1 MTKRS
6 KRCVV
11 RHERD
16 QLGCMW
22 SFISVLD
29 FRQSRS
35 TRRLLSDRRRGS
47 SHAGDAQHSVNK
59 FEVLTNLDEKLEVN
73 LDGEE
78 SSIVAADGGK
88 PSVKILMEEEM
99 VGEHDTDIQVK
110 DSKLVSKQSDLGDED
125 CRRKNRRRSKKSS
138 RGSYDMDADLLNA
151 IESLASRR
159 GDLDAN
165 QDRTNGHSESFI
177 AENICGEICQET
189 IDTGKNHNDAEVQ
202 IQVNSKHAD
211 LKEKLCEAIKELLNQ
226 QLKSGKHLT
235 EHGRTPFSKEVV
247 NALQIPNLNE
257 ESFSKLLEDPESIL
271 VKYMQSLQDAHL
283 RRDTLPESFADSN
296 LSKEKHDKSNESQE
310 VANHKSYKFFRRNV
324 KSHETKTL
332 REIENPQTSNRI
344 VILKP
349 GPTESRN
356 STALDSTDTLIGHAP
371 NVVHKGQAEKAS
383 RHFFISEI
391 RKRWKNVMGKEHH
404 GRSPGG
410 VMKRLPDGGKA
421 NVGEHNGMNS
431 PGKEHFYIEKIARP
445 VAKKREEKN
454 VTPRDSEANRP
465 RDSEANKE
473 HENVNESK
481 RRVSNI
487 YIEAKKHL
495 SEMLST
501 ADEVTDFSSGQLPKS
516 LGRILSLPEYNSP
529 LASPGKISENSLVTA
544 QMRFSAHLRSPRV
557 DENKERI
564 EEANDSHQGP
574 SAHTEGELGILE
586 SCDTKI
592 QTPDR
597 NQTLSDEPLSSNEV
611 EETCS
616 PQSPTGN
623 TEILIAVDG
632 TINEEHVS
640 KDSSTG
646 SASPASLQCGT
657 EDHLAEDIDDA
668 YTEPNRKKE
677 EPHSNDE
684 LHASP
689 FASPS
694 ISSTMQK
701 VVDLEIAV
709 DKRERQSPVSVLEP
723 LFMEDDIS
731 PARTASRSEP
741 SIQPLKI
748 EFEDE
753 MPHTPKH
760 IIQIK
765 TSVEGKESLLGYVEA
780 VLHASGLGRQE
791 FYLRSELSD
800 QLIEQ
805 SVFDEVDF
813 FYDELHF
820 DQKLVFDCINEVLLE
835 VYQHY
840 FGCSP
845 WVSFVKPSSKPVL
858 DIRSAI
864 HEVWEG
870 VHWHLLPLSP
880 PSNLE
885 QIVRKDL
892 VKSGKWM
899 DLRFDSES
907 IGFEMGDA
915 IFDELIDEAIDCCMD
930 DC

>member
-6 KRCVV
+6 KRHVV

-29 FRQSRS
+29 FRHSRS
-35 TRRLLSDRRRGS
+35 TGRLLSDRRRGS
-47 SHAGDAQHSVNK
+47 SHAGDAQCSVND
-59 FEVLTNLDEKLEVN
+59 FEVLTNLDEKPEVN

-125 CRRKNRRRSKKSS
+125 CRRKNGRRSKKSS
-138 RGSYDMDADLLNA
+138 RGSYDMNADLLNA
-151 IESLASRR
+151 TESLGSRH

-165 QDRTNGHSESFI
+165 QDCTNGHSESSI

-189 IDTGKNHNDAEVQ
+189 IDTGKTHNDAEVQ

-226 QLKSGKHLT
+226 QLISGKHLT

-257 ESFSKLLEDPESIL
+257 ESFSKLLEDPEPIL

-283 RRDTLPESFADSN
+283 RRDTLSESFAESN
-296 LSKEKHDKSNESQE
+296 LSKERHDKSNESQE

-332 REIENPQTSNRI
+332 REIENPQTSDRI

-349 GPTESRN
+349 GPAESRN
-356 STALDSTDTLIGHAP
+356 STALDSTDTLLGHAM
-371 NVVHKGQAEKAS
+371 NDVHKGQAEKAS

-410 VMKRLPDGGKA
+410 VMKRLPDVGKA
-421 NVGEHNGMNS
+421 NMGENNGMNS

-445 VAKKREEKN
+445 VTKKREEKN
-454 VTPRDSEANRP
+454 VKRRDS
-465 RDSEANKE
+465 DANKE
-473 HENVNESK
+473 YENVNESK
-481 RRVSNI
+481 RRASNI

-529 LASPGKISENSLVTA
+529 LASPGKILETSLVTA

-574 SAHTEGELGILE
+574 SDYTEVELGILE

-592 QTPDR
+592 QTPDK
-597 NQTLSDEPLSSNEV
+597 NQTLSDEPLSSNEA

-616 PQSPTGN
+616 PQSPK
-623 TEILIAVDG
+623 VDG
-632 TINEEHVS
+632 TVNEEHVP
-640 KDSSTG
+640 KDASTG
-646 SASPASLQCGT
+646 SASPAGLQWGT
-657 EDHLAEDIDDA
+657 EDHLAEDIDDD
-668 YTEPNRKKE
+668 YSEPDRQKE
-677 EPHSNDE
+677 EPHSSDE

-731 PARTASRSEP
+731 PARTGSRSEP

-753 MPHTPKH
+753 TPHTPKRGIH
-760 IIQIK
+760 IK
-765 TSVEGKESLLGYVEA
+765 TSVEGKESLLGYIEA
-780 VLHASGLGRQE
+780 VLHASGLGGQE

-870 VHWHLLPLSP
+870 VHWHLLRLSP

-892 VKSGKWM
+892 GKSGKWM

-915 IFDELIDEAIDCCMD
+915 IFDELIDEIIDCCMD
-930 DC
+930 DS

>member
-6 KRCVV
+6 KRRVV

-22 SFISVLD
+22 SFISILD
-29 FRQSRS
+29 FRHGRS
-35 TRRLLSDRRRGS
+35 PRRLLSDRRRGS
-47 SHAGDAQHSVNK
+47 SHAGDAEHSGNK
-59 FEVLTNLDEKLEVN
+59 FEVLTNLDEKLEVTV
-73 LDGEE
+73 DGEE
-78 SSIVAADGGK
+78 SSTFAAEGGK

-99 VGEHDTDIQVK
+99 VGEPDTDIKVK
-110 DSKLVSKQSDLGDED
+110 DSKLVSKQSDLGDD
-125 CRRKNRRRSKKSS
+125 DHRRKNRRRSKKSS
-138 RGSYDMDADLLNA
+138 WGSYDMDADILSA
-151 IESLASRR
+151 TESLASRHV
-159 GDLDAN
+159 DLDAN
-165 QDRTNGHSESFI
+165 QDCTNSHNEISK

-189 IDTGKNHNDAEVQ
+189 IATGKNHNDAEVQ

-211 LKEKLCEAIKELLNQ
+211 LKEKLCEAIKELINQ

-235 EHGRTPFSKEVV
+235 EHGGTPLSKELV

-257 ESFSKLLEDPESIL
+257 ESFSKLLEDPDSIL
-271 VKYMQSLQDAHL
+271 VKYMQNLQDAHL
-283 RRDTLPESFADSN
+283 KRDNLSESFAECN
-296 LSKEKHDKSNESQE
+296 LSKEKHDKSNESQQ
-310 VANHKSYKFFRRNV
+310 VVNHKSYKFFRRNV

-332 REIENPQTSNRI
+332 GEIENPQTSNRI

-349 GPTESRN
+349 GPAESKN
-356 STALDSTDTLIGHAP
+356 STSLDSTDMLLGHSP
-371 NVVHKGQAEKAS
+371 NIVYKGQAEKAG
-383 RHFFISEI
+383 RHFLISEI
-391 RKRWKNVMGKEHH
+391 RKRWKNVMGKEHN

-410 VMKRLPDGGKA
+410 FTKRLPDGGKA
-421 NVGEHNGMNS
+421 NMGENNGMNS

-445 VAKKREEKN
+445 VAKKREEKT
-454 VTPRDSEANRP
+454 VKP

-473 HENVNESK
+473 YENVNVSK

-501 ADEVTDFSSGQLPKS
+501 ADDGTDFSSGQFPKS

-529 LASPGKISENSLVTA
+529 LASPGKIPESSLVTA
-544 QMRFSAHLRSPRV
+544 QMRYSAHLRSPRV
-557 DENKERI
+557 DENKERQI
-564 EEANDSHQGP
+564 EAANDGHQGP
-574 SAHTEGELGILE
+574 SAPSTESELCVLA
-586 SCDTKI
+586 SCDDKI
-592 QTPDR
+592 QTSDKNP
-597 NQTLSDEPLSSNEV
+597 TLSVEPLSSSEV
-611 EETCS
+611 EETCGPDLS
-616 PQSPTGN
+616 PKGN

-640 KDSSTG
+640 KDTSTG
-646 SASPASLQCGT
+646 SASPASLQCGA
-657 EDHLAEDIDDA
+657 EDHLAEDINED
-668 YTEPNRKKE
+668 YTDSVHKKE

-694 ISSTMQK
+694 NSSTIQK
-701 VVDLEIAV
+701 IAELEIAV
-709 DKRERQSPVSVLEP
+709 DKLERQSPVSVLEP

-731 PARTASRSEP
+731 PARTTSRSEP

-748 EFEDE
+748 KFEDE
-753 MPHTPKH
+753 MPHTLKH
-760 IIQIK
+760 GIHIK
-765 TSVEGKESLLGYVEA
+765 TSMEGKESLLAYVEA

-791 FYLRSELSD
+791 FYLRSEPSD
-800 QLIEQ
+800 QLIEP

-813 FYDELHF
+813 FYDQLHF

-835 VYQHY
+835 VCQHY

-845 WVSFVKPSSKPVL
+845 WVSYVKPSIKPVH
-858 DIRSAI
+858 DIRSTI

-880 PSNLE
+880 PTLE
-885 QIVRKDL
+885 QIARKDM
-892 VKSGKWM
+892 VKPGKWM

-907 IGFEMGDA
+907 IGFEMGEA
-915 IFDELIDEAIDCCMD
+915 IFDELIDEVIDCCMED
-930 DC
+930 S

>member
-6 KRCVV
+6 KKRVV

-22 SFISVLD
+22 SFISILD
-29 FRQSRS
+29 FRHSRP

-47 SHAGDAQHSVNK
+47 SHAGDEQHSVNE
-59 FEVLTNLDEKLEVN
+59 FEVLTNLDEKLEVTP
-73 LDGEE
+73 DGEE
-78 SSIVAADGGK
+78 SSTVAADGGK

-99 VGEHDTDIQVK
+99 VGEHDTDIKVK

-125 CRRKNRRRSKKSS
+125 CRRKNRRRRKKSS
-138 RGSYDMDADLLNA
+138 RGSYDMDNA
-151 IESLASRR
+151 TESLASRCA
-159 GDLDAN
+159 DLDAN
-165 QDRTNGHSESFI
+165 QDRTNSHNESST
-177 AENICGEICQET
+177 AENICVEICQET
-189 IDTGKNHNDAEVQ
+189 IETGKNHNDAEVQ

-211 LKEKLCEAIKELLNQ
+211 LKEKLCEAIKELINQ
-226 QLKSGKHLT
+226 KLKSGKHLT
-235 EHGRTPFSKEVV
+235 EDGGTPFSKELV

-257 ESFSKLLEDPESIL
+257 DSFSKLLEDPDSIL
-271 VKYMQSLQDAHL
+271 VKYLQSSQDAHL
-283 RRDTLPESFADSN
+283 RRDTLSESFAESN
-296 LSKEKHDKSNESQE
+296 LSKEKHDKSDESQE
-310 VANHKSYKFFRRNV
+310 VVNHKSYKFFRRNV

-332 REIENPQTSNRI
+332 GEIENPQTSNRI

-349 GPTESRN
+349 GPAESNN
-356 STALDSTDTLIGHAP
+356 STALDSTDTFLGHSP
-371 NVVHKGQAEKAS
+371 DVVHKGQGEKAS
-383 RHFFISEI
+383 RHFLISEI
-391 RKRWKNVMGKEHH
+391 RKRWKNVMGKEQH

-410 VMKRLPDGGKA
+410 VTKRLPDGGKA
-421 NVGEHNGMNS
+421 NMGENNGMNS
-431 PGKEHFYIEKIARP
+431 PGKEHFYMEKIARP
-445 VAKKREEKN
+445 VAKKREEKT
-454 VTPRDSEANRP
+454 VKP

-473 HENVNESK
+473 YENVNESK

-501 ADEVTDFSSGQLPKS
+501 ADEVTDFSNGQFPKS

-529 LASPGKISENSLVTA
+529 LASPGKMLESSLVTA
-544 QMRFSAHLRSPRV
+544 QMRLSAHLRSPRV
-557 DENKERI
+557 DENKERQI

-574 SAHTEGELGILE
+574 SAPSTESELCILV
-586 SCDTKI
+586 SCDDKM
-592 QTPDR
+592 QTSDK
-597 NQTLSDEPLSSNEV
+597 NLTLLDEPLSSNEV
-611 EETCS
+611 EETS
-616 PQSPTGN
+616 ASYLSLKDS
-623 TEILIAVDG
+623 EILIAVDDI
-632 TINEEHVS
+632 INEEHVS
-640 KDSSTG
+640 KVTSTS
-646 SASPASLQCGT
+646 SASPASLQCGA
-657 EDHLAEDIDDA
+657 EDHLAEDIDDD
-668 YTEPNRKKE
+668 YTDPDHKKE

-694 ISSTMQK
+694 SSSTIQK

-709 DKRERQSPVSVLEP
+709 DKPERQSPVSVLEP

-748 EFEDE
+748 KFEDE

-760 IIQIK
+760 GIHIK
-765 TSVEGKESLLGYVEA
+765 TSMEGKEPLLGYVEA

-800 QLIEQ
+800 QLIEP

-813 FYDELHF
+813 FYDQLHF

-835 VYQHY
+835 VCQHY

-845 WVSFVKPSSKPVL
+845 WVSFVKPSIKPVR

-864 HEVWEG
+864 YVVWEG

-885 QIVRKDL
+885 QIVRKDM

-915 IFDELIDEAIDCCMD
+915 IFDELIDEIIDCCMEES
-930 DC
+930 

>member
-6 KRCVV
+6 KRRMV

-22 SFISVLD
+22 SFISILD
-29 FRQSRS
+29 FRHGRS

-47 SHAGDAQHSVNK
+47 SHAGDTQHSGNK
-59 FEVLTNLDEKLEVN
+59 FEALTNLDEKLEVT
-73 LDGEE
+73 LDGGE
-78 SSIVAADGGK
+78 SSTVAADGGK

-99 VGEHDTDIQVK
+99 VGEHTDIKVK

-138 RGSYDMDADLLNA
+138 RGSYDMDADILSA
-151 IESLASRR
+151 TESLTSRHAN
-159 GDLDAN
+159 LNAN
-165 QDRTNGHSESFI
+165 QDHTNSHNELSK

-189 IDTGKNHNDAEVQ
+189 MVTGKNHNDAEVQ

-211 LKEKLCEAIKELLNQ
+211 LKEKLCEAIKELINQ

-235 EHGRTPFSKEVV
+235 EHGGTPFSKELV

-257 ESFSKLLEDPESIL
+257 ESFSKLLEDPDSVL

-283 RRDTLPESFADSN
+283 RRDNLSESFAESN
-296 LSKEKHDKSNESQE
+296 LSKEKHDKSSESQE
-310 VANHKSYKFFRRNV
+310 VVNHKSYKFFRRNV
-324 KSHETKTL
+324 KPHETKTL
-332 REIENPQTSNRI
+332 GEIENPQTSNRI

-349 GPTESRN
+349 GPAESKN
-356 STALDSTDTLIGHAP
+356 SSALDSADTLLGHSP
-371 NVVHKGQAEKAS
+371 NIVYKEQAEKAS
-383 RHFFISEI
+383 RHFLISEI

-404 GRSPGG
+404 GRSPG
-410 VMKRLPDGGKA
+410 VVTKRLPDGGKA
-421 NVGEHNGMNS
+421 NMGENNGMNS
-431 PGKEHFYIEKIARP
+431 PGKEHFYMEKIARP
-445 VAKKREEKN
+445 VAKRRGEKT
-454 VTPRDSEANRP
+454 VKPRDSEVNR
-465 RDSEANKE
+465 EY
-473 HENVNESK
+473 ENVNESK

-501 ADEVTDFSSGQLPKS
+501 ADEVTDFSSGQFPKS

-529 LASPGKISENSLVTA
+529 LASPGKIPESSLVTA
-544 QMRFSAHLRSPRV
+544 QMRFSSHLRSPRV
-557 DENKERI
+557 DENKERQI
-564 EEANDSHQGP
+564 EEANDSYQVP
-574 SAHTEGELGILE
+574 SAPSTESELCILA
-586 SCDTKI
+586 SVDDKI
-592 QTPDR
+592 QTS
-597 NQTLSDEPLSSNEV
+597 NKNLTLSGEPLSSSEV
-611 EETCS
+611 EETCGPHLS
-616 PQSPTGN
+616 PKGD
-623 TEILIAVDG
+623 TEILVAVDG

-640 KDSSTG
+640 KDTSTG
-646 SASPASLQCGT
+646 SGSPASLQCGA
-657 EDHLAEDIDDA
+657 EDHLSEDIDAD
-668 YTEPNRKKE
+668 YTDPDHKKE
-677 EPHSNDE
+677 EPHSHDE
-684 LHASP
+684 LHACP

-694 ISSTMQK
+694 SSSTVQK
-701 VVDLEIAV
+701 IVDLEIAV
-709 DKRERQSPVSVLEP
+709 DKPERQSPVSVLEP

-731 PARTASRSEP
+731 PARTTSRSEP

-748 EFEDE
+748 KFEDE
-753 MPHTPKH
+753 IPHAPGH
-760 IIQIK
+760 GIHIK
-765 TSVEGKESLLGYVEA
+765 TSMEGKESLLAYVEA
-780 VLHASGLGRQE
+780 VLHASGLGGRE

-800 QLIEQ
+800 QLIEP

-813 FYDELHF
+813 LYDQLHF

-835 VYQHY
+835 VCQHY

-845 WVSFVKPSSKPVL
+845 WVSFVKPSIKPVR
-858 DIRSAI
+858 DIRSTI

-880 PSNLE
+880 PCILE
-885 QIVRKDL
+885 HIVRKDM

-907 IGFEMGDA
+907 IGVEMGDA
-915 IFDELIDEAIDCCMD
+915 IFDELIDEILDCCMEES
-930 DC
+930 

>member
-6 KRCVV
+6 KRRAV

-29 FRQSRS
+29 FRHSSRS

-47 SHAGDAQHSVNK
+47 SHAGDVQHSVNK
-59 FEVLTNLDEKLEVN
+59 FEVLTNLDEKLEVTP
-73 LDGEE
+73 DGKE
-78 SSIVAADGGK
+78 SSTVAADGGR

-99 VGEHDTDIQVK
+99 VGEHDADSQVK

-125 CRRKNRRRSKKSS
+125 CRKKNRRSKKSS

-151 IESLASRR
+151 TESLASRR
-159 GDLDAN
+159 ADLDVN
-165 QDRTNGHSESFI
+165 QDRTNGHNESTI

-189 IDTGKNHNDAEVQ
+189 INNGKHHNDAEVQ
-202 IQVNSKHAD
+202 IQVNSKDAD
-211 LKEKLCEAIKELLNQ
+211 LKEKLCEAIKELLSQ

-235 EHGRTPFSKEVV
+235 EHGRTPFSKEVA

-283 RRDTLPESFADSN
+283 RRDTLSESFADSN
-296 LSKEKHDKSNESQE
+296 LSKEKHDKSNESPE
-310 VANHKSYKFFRRNV
+310 VVNHKSYKFFRRNV

-349 GPTESRN
+349 GPAELKN
-356 STALDSTDTLIGHAP
+356 STALDSTDTLLGHAA
-371 NVVHKGQAEKAS
+371 NVAHKGQAEKAS
-383 RHFFISEI
+383 RLFFISEI

-410 VMKRLPDGGKA
+410 IMKRLPD
-421 NVGEHNGMNS
+421 VMGENNGMNS

-445 VAKKREEKN
+445 VVKKRGEKN
-454 VTPRDSEANRP
+454 VKP

-473 HENVNESK
+473 YENVNESK
-481 RRVSNI
+481 TRVSNI

-495 SEMLST
+495 SEMLSN

-544 QMRFSAHLRSPRV
+544 QLRFAAHLRSPRV

-574 SAHTEGELGILE
+574 SAPSTESELCILE
-586 SCDTKI
+586 SCDNKI
-592 QTPDR
+592 QTSDKNR
-597 NQTLSDEPLSSNEV
+597 TLSDEPLSNNEV

-616 PQSPTGN
+616 PHLSPK
-623 TEILIAVDG
+623 AVDE
-632 TINEEHVS
+632 TVNEEHVS
-640 KDSSTG
+640 KDTSTG

-657 EDHLAEDIDDA
+657 EDHLAEDIDDDC
-668 YTEPNRKKE
+668 TEPDHKKE
-677 EPHSNDE
+677 EPHCNDE

-694 ISSTMQK
+694 SSSTTQK
-701 VVDLEIAV
+701 RVDLEIAV
-709 DKRERQSPVSVLEP
+709 DKPERQSPVSVLEP

-760 IIQIK
+760 GILIK
-765 TSVEGKESLLGYVEA
+765 TSVEGKETLLGYVEA
-780 VLHASGLGRQE
+780 VLHASGLRGQE

-800 QLIEQ
+800 QLIES

-813 FYDELHF
+813 FYDQLHF

-835 VYQHY
+835 VYEHY

-845 WVSFVKPSSKPVL
+845 WVSFVKPSTKPVL
-858 DIRSAI
+858 DIRSTI

-907 IGFEMGDA
+907 IGFEMGDT
-915 IFDELIDEAIDCCMD
+915 IFDELIDETIDCCMED
-930 DC
+930 S